1 VGPTAIDVA
10 VADPSGTP
18 AEVPAVPHDE
28 ITVLDFEFVGG
39 PQNGQP
45 IGDYYNGGTSGGVSP
60 AGRGPNHGVTFS
72 SNALGLCRG
81 NLGGACSGNFAGA
94 PSPNGVLF
102 FLGGPAATMNVA
114 SGFSTGFSFFYSAA
128 FEPGFVRVFDDV
140 NGTGNVLATIDLAVT
155 PFTPGVGACAEYAAA
170 IFCPFVPIGVT
181 FSGTARSVDFGGTG
195 NQIAFD
201 NITFGL
207 RRAGRR
213 RYPRA
218 RDDGPPGHRPRGRD
232 APATPATRL
241 TRGRPRRRTPA
252 HPAALVLDP
261 GGVGELAHLRLLL
274 VGELLGHR
282 DLRLDDHVAAVL
294 ALHHALPP
302 HAEPPA
308 RSTSPPGCAAPPS
321 SRRACAR
328 ASSSRAWPARR

>member
-1 VGPTAIDVA
+1 

-140 NGTGNVLATIDLAVT
+140 NGTGNVLATIDLPVT
-155 PFTPGVGACAEYAAA
+155 PFTPGVGACADYAAA
-170 IFCPFVPIGVT
+170 IFCPFVPVGVT
-181 FSGTARSVDFGGTG
+181 FAGIARSVDFGGTG

-201 NITFGL
+201 NVTFGSDVPVGVVPEPGTTAL
-207 RRAGRR
+207 MAVGLAG
-213 RYPRA
+213 
-218 RDDGPPGHRPRGRD
+218 
-232 APATPATRL
+232 ATLIR
-241 TRGRPRRRTPA
+241 RRRT
-252 HPAALVLDP
+252 
-261 GGVGELAHLRLLL
+261 RI
-274 VGELLGHR
+274 
-282 DLRLDDHVAAVL
+282 
-294 ALHHALPP
+294 
-302 HAEPPA
+302 
-308 RSTSPPGCAAPPS
+308 
-321 SRRACAR
+321 
-328 ASSSRAWPARR
+328 